1 MVDEEDLIVFVLDL
15 VELQPLLDE
24 ALLFPALPPLLL
36 EPLLLLE
43 LLELLEPLE
52 LLFPPELLEL
62 LELLFPP
69 ELELELFP
77 PPLRLKS
84 LDLRE
89 AGSERK
95 GTNIMGGKGGWQG
108 TRKRQG

>member
-52 LLFPPELLEL
+52 LLFPPEL
-62 LELLFPP
+62 
-69 ELELELFP
+69 ELELFP
-77 PPLRLKS
+77 PPLRLKN

-95 GTNIMGGKGGWQG
+95 GTNIVGGNGGCQG